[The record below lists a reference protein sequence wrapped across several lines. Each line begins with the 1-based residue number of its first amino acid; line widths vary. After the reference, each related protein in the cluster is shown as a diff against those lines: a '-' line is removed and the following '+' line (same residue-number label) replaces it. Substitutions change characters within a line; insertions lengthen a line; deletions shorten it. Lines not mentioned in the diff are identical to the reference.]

1 MCIGMMH
8 YFGVYINPNN
18 LFVCIFFQTFK
29 IWKEEKDIEIKEK
42 LKKKRE
48 EEREKKDAEDEVKRA
63 KERENQTALRGW

>member
-1 MCIGMMH
+1 MMH
-8 YFGVYINPNN
+8 YFGVYINHCDNN
-18 LFVCIFFQTFK
+18 LFLFFFFQTFK